1 LNRIVSRGGGAI
13 ALAVA
18 LTGGLTGCTLPD
30 VTMSP
35 SITHHAPSV
44 PTASPSAGAAQPAAV
59 TSTAPRTSGA
69 LDSGAVTHQL
79 PAGNRTVVIDYWTGE
94 DAKTWRARDTKT
106 IQLAAH
112 VEGGGSAETLKVTQ
126 FLATADDG
134 TTRATV
140 ADDRGEFVVTPPF
153 SYTTA
158 LSVLPSAA
166 RATRLTLYVQFDLL
180 VETAPKSG
188 AFFRQ
193 TVVDSITL
201 PLLQEDPK

>member
-1 LNRIVSRGGGAI
+1 LNHNVFRGGGAL

-18 LTGGLTGCTLPD
+18 LTGGLAGCTLPD

-35 SITHHAPSV
+35 GLVHKTST
-44 PTASPSAGAAQPAAV
+44 PSAPPVLAAQPAAV
-59 TSTAPRTSGA
+59 ASTLARPSGA
-69 LDSGAVTHQL
+69 LDSGAVTHSL
-79 PAGNRTVVIDYWTGE
+79 ASGSRTVVIDYWTTE
-94 DAKTWRARDTKT
+94 HARTWGARDTKT
-106 IQLAAH
+106 VQLSAH
-112 VEGGGSAETLKVTQ
+112 VEGGGTAETLKVTQ

-134 TTRATV
+134 MTRTTV
-140 ADDRGEFVVTPPF
+140 LDDRGEFVITPPF

-166 RATRLTLYVQFDLL
+166 HATTLTLYVQFDLL

-193 TVVDSITL
+193 TVLDSIKL
-201 PLLQEDPK
+201 PLLQKDSK